1 MDVRTDSAQC
11 PHSDL
16 DINFHLT
23 TMVDSNV
30 GSMHLSATCK
40 ICGKRMNFGRGLSMG
55 ASSRGPSRDSEPD
68 KLGILIPMIAEGDEP
83 SKEWGFFLSGP
94 KLVRDDDDGPDAL
107 SLGAAVRRA
116 GLQGK

>member
-1 MDVRTDSAQC
+1 MADVCTDSGQC

-16 DINFHLT
+16 NINFHLT

-30 GSMHLSATCK
+30 GSMHIWATCK
-40 ICGKRMNFGRGLSMG
+40 ICEKRMNFGRGLSMG

-94 KLVRDDDDGPDAL
+94 KLVGPDDEP
-107 SLGAAVRRA
+107 VRRS
-116 GLQGK
+116 GLKGK